1 MDVVVNQDATD
12 LADYD
17 KKKMMR
23 PKFMR
28 IVMMMTLMWI
38 GTMTMQILKILM
50 NNLWLLQDKDMKQRI
65 RVLSELL
72 EISTKG

>member
-50 NNLWLLQDKDMKQRI
+50 NGGGVRSLLPLTQD
-65 RVLSELL
+65 VC
-72 EISTKG
+72 